1 MSWQKKFG
9 QFGVV
14 MSVGGLISGGV
25 GSYFESKFRKNQLK
39 SQALQFEH
47 QQYMAKINAKS
58 IENHLEKKINEKKE
72 VA

>member
-1 MSWQKKFG
+1 
-9 QFGVV
+9 

-25 GSYFESKFRKNQLK
+25 ASYFQGKFRKNQLK

-58 IENHLEKKINEKKE
+58 IESQGAAYIKAKQKNKQNTNL
-72 VA
+72 